1 MDLVSDLEQKTPET
15 SPSLMPSTS
24 DELQKLLDDGSVTP
38 ELWREILS
46 QANKELAPTDPFAYG
61 EYVFQMEAA
70 PHHREMV
77 NFVQELINTHRN
89 GVILEPRGHA
99 KTTWANTIFLS
110 WLIAN
115 NPNIRIGIISNTAKQ
130 SNAFS
135 RAIRWTL
142 QQNEYFHELFGDL
155 TGPNKWTD
163 VEWIRKDSLLHG
175 TKDVSV
181 YSTGAP
187 GAVISK
193 RFDLILCDDIL
204 DEENTASPEQQ
215 EKIETWFWKTLK
227 PALVPGGSIV
237 VIGTRWAEGDLYQKL
252 MEDKKW
258 PFLRKGAIFMPC
270 EICGE
275 HFFSDDALNE
285 HYSTRLSCS
294 KGTKVEKQALW
305 PAVWPMDKLEQ
316 EKRDMG
322 SAMFACSYLNDIS
335 GLMEGNIF
343 KREWMQYFRTLPEG
357 HTYRYKMGVDLASSE
372 REEADYTARAIVA
385 EDENM
390 NIYVLSVYRDK
401 RETGH
406 RQFVLDGYNAYPLIE
421 RILVENNQFQSTL
434 VTDLL
439 NTTRLPI
446 IGKRAD
452 VDKVT
457 RARAVAARYE
467 AHKVFHHESMRGS
480 DFEIE
485 LLQFPRGH
493 DDMIDSLGHAMET
506 GGGAFW
512 YGKAG

>member
-1 MDLVSDLEQKTPET
+1 MPTT
-15 SPSLMPSTS
+15 SS
-24 DELQKLLDDGSVTP
+24 ELQTLLEDDSLTP
-38 ELWREILS
+38 QFWRELLS
-46 QANKELAPTDPFAYG
+46 QANRELAPTDPYAFG
-61 EYVFQMEAA
+61 DYVFQLEAA
-70 PHHREMV
+70 PHHREMIT
-77 NFVQELINTHRN
+77 FIQELINTKRN

-110 WLIAN
+110 WLVAL
-115 NPNIRIGIISNTAKQ
+115 NPNIRIGLISNTAKQ

-135 RAIRWTL
+135 RAIRWTI
-142 QQNEYFHELFGDL
+142 QQNEYYHEVFGDL
-155 TGPNKWTD
+155 TGPSKWTD
-163 VEWIRKDSLLHG
+163 VEWIRKDSALHG
-175 TKDVSV
+175 TKDVTM
-181 YSTGAP
+181 YSAGAG
-187 GAVISK
+187 GAIISK
-193 RFDLILCDDIL
+193 RFDLIICDDIL
-204 DEENTASPEQQ
+204 DEENTANPEQQ

-227 PALVPGGSIV
+227 PALVPGGSLI
-237 VIGTRWAEGDLYQKL
+237 VIGTRWAEGDMYQKL
-252 MEDKKW
+252 TEENKW
-258 PFLRKGAIFMPC
+258 PTLHRGAIFMPC
-270 EICGE
+270 EVCGR
-275 HFFSDDALNE
+275 HFFSEDKLQD
-285 HYSTRLSCS
+285 HYKRPACS
-294 KGTKVEKQALW
+294 KGKKVEKQALW
-305 PAVWPMDKLEQ
+305 PAIWPMDKLEQ
-316 EKRDMG
+316 ERRDMG

-343 KREWMQYFRTLPEG
+343 KKDWFQSFRTLPEG

-372 REEADYTARAIVA
+372 REEADYTARAVIA
-385 EDENM
+385 EDELM

-406 RQFVLDGYNAYPLIE
+406 RGFVLDGYNAYPQIE

-467 AHKVFHHESMRGS
+467 AHKVFHHQSLRGS

-485 LLQFPRGH
+485 LLQFPKGH
-493 DDMIDSLGHAMET
+493 DDMIDALGHAMET